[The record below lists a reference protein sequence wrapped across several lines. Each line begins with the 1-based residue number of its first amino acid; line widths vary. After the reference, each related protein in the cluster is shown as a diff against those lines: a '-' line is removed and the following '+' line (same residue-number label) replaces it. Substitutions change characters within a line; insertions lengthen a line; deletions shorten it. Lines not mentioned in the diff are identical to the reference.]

1 MLDITP
7 EHLYEEIQA
16 AEALRD
22 SHLES
27 YTDLVSQFVGS
38 AYRDMSDE
46 SGDVPENHVYE
57 YLSLTIPRLVHDNPR
72 IRVSTRRPVS
82 QRMTALAM
90 EHGLNRW
97 CKDTNVRLPLML
109 AGYDML
115 MGYGVMMTAEEPQ
128 PGYDPEDPDVPHWPR
143 CYRISPKRF
152 FTDPMALSFDQARF
166 MGHVWIRDKE
176 DLLEEA
182 KDDSTW
188 NREFIESVGDDVDL
202 DNYRDIKGVKS
213 NAPSRKEI
221 LGYEIWVPEVQH
233 DDDLG
238 PMEGFNGTIY
248 TISMAQGTGDEIRVE
263 YLREPRPYYGPP
275 SGPYTMFGAYCV
287 PDNSYPLSPLVAVA
301 GQSDDLNEHVI
312 AARRAAAQY
321 KRMVFVDAKN
331 KKLANDVAS
340 SPDNFVV
347 PVENLDRESIVPIE
361 LGGITAQMINYIQ
374 MARERL
380 DRNSGV
386 QDAQRGVVTG
396 DATATEVQ
404 IAEASGSMRFAYIRR
419 QFVDAVNSAIRK
431 AAWYMFHDDRVAFP
445 IGIEAAEAMG
455 QPEPWWV
462 GGIQTMVTGER
473 FEDLEMEV
481 EAYSMERTNEA
492 LMQKRAMETLQIV
505 TQSAPM
511 MMQMPFLDWD
521 SLLKIVGDAMNMPE
535 LGELIDKQ
543 AMQQFLQAQ
552 QQAAQAQQQQ
562 VDVAGGQSDM
572 NMERARAALGM

>member
-1 MLDITP
+1 MLDTTP
-7 EHLYEEIQA
+7 ANLYEEIQA
-16 AEALRD
+16 AEDLRD
-22 SHLES
+22 AHLES

-46 SGDVPENHVYE
+46 GTDVPENHVYE

-72 IRVSTRRPVS
+72 VRVSTRRPVT
-82 QRMTALAM
+82 QRMTSLAM

-97 CKDTNVRLPLML
+97 AKDTNVRQPLMMS
-109 AGYDML
+109 GYDML
-115 MGYGVMMTAEEPQ
+115 LNYGVLLTVQETQ
-128 PGYDPEDPDVPHWPR
+128 PGFDDTNPDSPQWPR
-143 CYRISPKRF
+143 CYRVSPKRF
-152 FTDPMALSFDQARF
+152 FVDPLALSFEQARF
-166 MGHVWIRDKE
+166 VGHVWIRDKE

-182 KDDSTW
+182 KDDDTW
-188 NREFIESVGDDVDL
+188 NKEFIESIGDDVDV
-202 DNYRDIKGVKS
+202 DNYRDSTGGKK
-213 NAPSRKEI
+213 NPPTRKEI
-221 LGYEIWVPEVQH
+221 LGYEVWVPEIQH
-233 DDDLG
+233 DEELG

-248 TISMAQGTGDEIRVE
+248 TISMAQGTGDEIKVD

-287 PDNSYPLSPLVAVA
+287 PDNSFPLSPLVAVA

-331 KKLANDVAS
+331 KKLAQDVAS

-347 PVENLDRESIVPIE
+347 PVENLDKDSIVPVE
-361 LGGITAQMINYIQ
+361 LGGVTQQMIGYIQ

-380 DRNSGV
+380 DRNSGI

-419 QFVDAVNSAIRK
+419 QFIDAVNSAIRK
-431 AAWYMFHDDRVAFP
+431 VAWFMFHDDRVAFP
-445 IGIEAAEAMG
+445 IGVEAAEAMG

-462 GGIQTMVTGER
+462 GGVQTMMTGER

-535 LGELIDKQ
+535 LGELINKEE
-543 AMQQFLQAQ
+543 MQQFIQAQ
-552 QQAAQAQQQQ
+552 QQAAAQQQQ
-562 VDVAGGQSDM
+562 AEVAGGSSDTTA
-572 NMERARAALGM
+572 ERARLALGM

>member
-1 MLDITP
+1 MLDTTP
-7 EHLYEEIQA
+7 ENLYEEIQA
-16 AEALRD
+16 AEKLRD
-22 SHLES
+22 THLES
-27 YTDLVSQFVGS
+27 YSDLVSQFVGS
-38 AYRDMSDE
+38 AYRDISD
-46 SGDVPENHVYE
+46 GATDTPENHVYE
-57 YLSLTIPRLVHDNPR
+57 YLSLTVPRLVHDNPR
-72 IRVSTRRPVS
+72 VRVSSRRPVT
-82 QRMTALAM
+82 QRMTAVAM

-97 CKDTNVRLPLML
+97 ARDTVIRSPLMQV
-109 AGYDML
+109 GYDML
-115 MGYGVMMTAEEPQ
+115 LSFGALLTVEEPQ
-128 PGYDPEDPDVPHWPR
+128 PGFEPDDPDVPHWPR
-143 CYRISPKRF
+143 CYRISPRRF
-152 FTDPMALSFDQARF
+152 FMDPLALSFDQARF
-166 MGHVWIRDKE
+166 IGHVWIRDKE
-176 DLLEEA
+176 DLIEEA

-188 NREFIESVGDDVDL
+188 NRDFIESVSDDVDI
-202 DNYRDIKGVKS
+202 DNYRDTTGVK
-213 NAPSRKEI
+213 NNTPTRKEI

-233 DDDLG
+233 DDELG

-248 TISMAQGTGDEIRVE
+248 TISMAQGTGDEIKVD

-275 SGPYTMFGAYCV
+275 TGPYTVFGAYYV
-287 PDNSYPLSPLVAVA
+287 PDNAYPLSPLAA
-301 GQSDDLNEHVI
+301 TSGQSDDLNEHVI

-331 KKLANDVAS
+331 KKLQQDVAS
-340 SPDNFVV
+340 SPDNYVV
-347 PVENLDRESIVPIE
+347 PVENLDKDSIVPVE
-361 LGGITAQMINYIQ
+361 LGGVTQQMITYIE

-404 IAEASGSMRFAYIRR
+404 IAEASGSLRFAYIRR

-431 AAWYMFHDDRVAFP
+431 VAWFMFHDDRVAFP

-462 GGIQTMVTGER
+462 GGMQSMMTGER

-511 MMQMPFLDWD
+511 MVQMPFLEWD
-521 SLLKIVGDAMNMPE
+521 SLLKMVGDAMNMPE
-535 LGELIDKQ
+535 LGELINKE
-543 AMQQFLQAQ
+543 AMQQFMQAQ
-552 QQAAQAQQQQ
+552 QEAAAQQQQ
-562 VDVAGGQSDM
+562 ADVAGGQSDVT
-572 NMERARAALGM
+572 MERAKLALGM

>member
-1 MLDITP
+1 MLDTTP
-7 EHLYEEIQA
+7 ENLYEEIQA
-16 AEALRD
+16 AETLRD
-22 SHLES
+22 THLES
-27 YTDLVSQFVGS
+27 YNDLVGQFVGS
-38 AYRDMSDE
+38 AYRDMSE
-46 SGDVPENHVYE
+46 GGSDVPENHVYE

-72 IRVSTRRPVS
+72 VRVSTRRPVT
-82 QRMTALAM
+82 QRMTAVAM
-90 EHGLNRW
+90 QHGLNRW
-97 CKDTNVRLPLML
+97 AKDTNVRSPLMM

-115 MGYGVMMTAEEPQ
+115 LNYGALMTVQETQ
-128 PGYDPEDPDVPHWPR
+128 PGFDDTDPDSPQWPR

-152 FTDPMALSFDQARF
+152 FVDPLALSFEQARF
-166 MGHVWIRDKE
+166 VGHVWIRDKE
-176 DLLEEA
+176 DLLDEA
-182 KDDSTW
+182 KDDDTW
-188 NREFIESVGDDVDL
+188 NREFIESISDDVDV
-202 DNYRDIKGVKS
+202 DNYRDTKGTKRDV
-213 NAPSRKEI
+213 PTRKEI

-233 DDDLG
+233 DDELG
-238 PMEGFNGTIY
+238 PRDGFNGTIY
-248 TISMAQGTGDEIRVE
+248 TISMAQGTGDEIKVD
-263 YLREPRPYYGPP
+263 YLRDPRPYYGPP
-275 SGPYTMFGAYCV
+275 SGPYTMFGAYSV
-287 PDNSYPLSPLVAVA
+287 PDNAFPLSPLVAVA

-331 KKLANDVAS
+331 KKLAQDVAS

-347 PVENLDRESIVPIE
+347 PVENLDKDSIVPVE
-361 LGGITAQMINYIQ
+361 LGGVTQQMISYID

-404 IAEASGSMRFAYIRR
+404 IAEASGSLRFAYIRR
-419 QFVDAVNSAIRK
+419 QFIDAVNSAIQK
-431 AAWYMFHDDRVAFP
+431 VAWFMFHDERVAFP
-445 IGIEAAEAMG
+445 IGIDAAEEMG
-455 QPEPWWV
+455 QPEPWWI
-462 GGIQTMVTGER
+462 GGIQTAVTGER

-535 LGELIDKQ
+535 LGELIDQQ
-543 AMQQFLQAQ
+543 AMQQFIQAQ
-552 QQAAQAQQQQ
+552 QQAAAAQQQT
-562 VDVAGGQSDM
+562 DVAGGSSDVT
-572 NMERARAALGM
+572 MERAKLALGL